1 MMQPHL
7 KIRRDEPEPEQL
19 ANVPSDIVKLASI
32 KSAFAAMLMTS
43 LGLIILWILDRNAT
57 SQHLDEVRADTVRS
71 LAAVRGAAEIAINKR
86 MYLTLGLKAHVS
98 VNPDMNAQEFADLAA
113 LMMRE
118 AAGIRSVTSIRNN
131 IINDVYPREGNANAI
146 GLDLLNHPD
155 QKADAEYAIE
165 TGAPWLDGPI
175 QLVQGG
181 EAFVNRVPVH
191 LTTPGGKPGGGEY
204 WGLVSI
210 VIDKQTIVDEIMS
223 SVPEDLSIA
232 VRGRTRRSGRGEIF
246 LGDKLIESAA
256 PIKTE
261 IALPT
266 ASWQLYGIPRSGW
279 PTRGPNAT
287 RLRTLGISIS
297 LVAGWMVFLVVKS
310 IYRYRDY
317 ALRLER
323 THAALTR
330 SSAAMSE
337 AKQAAETA
345 NRAKSEFLANMS
357 HEIRTPL
364 SAVIGMTELVLGT
377 SLSKYQRDYLR
388 MVHESGES
396 LLAVINDILDFSKIE
411 AGKLDLLSV
420 PFDLRECVG
429 DMLMPMGVRA
439 GGKHVELTCRFAP
452 DVPLIVDGDQ
462 NRLRQLL
469 VNLVGNAIKFT
480 ASGEISV
487 NVRVVAKTQAHA
499 HLQFSVRDTG
509 IGIAE
514 NKIEAIFQAFEQA
527 DSGTSRRYGGT
538 GLGLAICSR
547 LVELMHGRIWV
558 ESELGKGSNFHF
570 TARFSVSKMNSH
582 SDEPEKGELKGTR
595 ILIVDDSATNCAV
608 LEEVLHAWG
617 LDPKS
622 VSSADDAILAL
633 NEARTTGATFPLM
646 ITDVAMPGMDGL
658 ELIRSIRNDK
668 NLRETAVIVMTST
681 DLVPGD
687 PKLNGLN
694 IAATLRKPVKQSELW
709 NAVLNAKAGT
719 VVADE
724 ASDAPAETLPGIR
737 PLKVLLA
744 EDNHFNQRLG
754 IALLEKWGHTVTLV
768 ESGRGAIDAWRN
780 GNFDLIIMDVQMPE
794 IDGLEAT
801 RQIREAEQQTGAH
814 VPIVAM
820 TAHAL
825 SGDRE
830 RCLNAGMDGYASKPL
845 RISELDREIARF
857 FETSE
862 NVPTAAQSSDHV
874 TVSVTR
880 PNASNLDW
888 KRALDTCAGDRGLL
902 IDVLQVFVEQIPPL
916 LTSLHQAVR
925 ENDCDTARRAAHSIK
940 GSVRIFGASP
950 TANLLQQIETLAK
963 NDTLPEVRE
972 LLNEFQTMFDEFF
985 AEVSAFVNNGP
996 LRG

>member
-1 MMQPHL
+1 MIFRIMMQPHL
-7 KIRRDEPEPEQL
+7 KIRRDEPEPDQL

-32 KSAFAAMLMTS
+32 KSTVAALLMTT
-43 LGLIILWILDRNAT
+43 LGLVIVWILDRNAT
-57 SQHLDEVRADTVRS
+57 SQHLEEVRADTVRS
-71 LAAVRGAAEIAINKR
+71 LTAVRGAAEIAINKR
-86 MYLTLGLKAHVS
+86 VYLTLGLKAHLS
-98 VNPDMNAQEFADLAA
+98 VNPDMNAREFADLAA
-113 LMMRE
+113 LMMSE
-118 AAGIRSVTSIRNN
+118 AAGIRSVTSIPDN
-131 IINDVYPREGNANAI
+131 IISEVFPREGNENAI
-146 GLDLLNHPD
+146 GVNLLDLPG
-155 QKADAEYAIE
+155 QKAAAELAIE
-165 TGAPWLDGPI
+165 TGLPWLDGPI
-175 QLVQGG
+175 QLVEGG

-191 LTTPGGKPGGGEY
+191 VTTPGDKPGGGRY

-223 SVPEDLSIA
+223 SVPGDMSIA
-232 VRGRTRRSGRGEIF
+232 VRGRTLQTGPGEIF
-246 LGDKLIESAA
+246 LGDREIESAA
-256 PIKTE
+256 PIKSE
-261 IALPT
+261 ISLPT
-266 ASWQLYGIPRSGW
+266 GSWQLYGVPTSGW
-279 PTRGPNAT
+279 PTRGKNAT

-297 LVAGWMVFLVVKS
+297 LLSGWMVFLVVKS

-323 THAALTR
+323 THAALQR

-337 AKQAAETA
+337 AKQAAESA

-377 SLSKYQRDYLR
+377 SLSKFQRDYLR

-429 DMLMPMGVRA
+429 DMMMPMGVRA

-452 DVPLIVDGDQ
+452 EIPAIVEGDQ
-462 NRLRQLL
+462 HRLRQLL

-480 ASGEISV
+480 TSGEIGV
-487 NVRVVAKTQAHA
+487 NVSVVAKTQAHV
-499 HLQFSVRDTG
+499 HLQCSVRDTG
-509 IGIAE
+509 IGIAPDKVE
-514 NKIEAIFQAFEQA
+514 TIFQAFEQA

-547 LVELMHGRIWV
+547 LVELMQGRIWV
-558 ESELGKGSNFHF
+558 ESELGTGSTFHF
-570 TARFSVSKMNSH
+570 TVRFSVSKANSH
-582 SDEPEKGELKGTR
+582 SDEPEEGKLRGTR
-595 ILIVDDSATNCAV
+595 VLIVDDSATNCAI

-617 LDPKS
+617 LDPKLAS
-622 VSSADDAILAL
+622 GADEAILAL

-646 ITDVAMPGMDGL
+646 ITDVEMPGMDGL
-658 ELIRSIRNDK
+658 ELVRSIGNDQH
-668 NLRETAVIVMTST
+668 LRETAFIVMTST
-681 DLVPGD
+681 DLIPGD
-687 PKLNGLN
+687 PRLNGLN
-694 IAATLRKPVKQSELW
+694 ITATLRKPVKQSELW
-709 NAVLNAKAGT
+709 KAVLNAQSGT
-719 VVADE
+719 VAADE
-724 ASDAPAETLPGIR
+724 ASDTPTETLPGIQS
-737 PLKVLLA
+737 LNVLLA

-768 ESGRGAIDAWRN
+768 ESGRGAIDAWQS

-801 RQIREAEQQTGAH
+801 RQIREAELHSGTH
-814 VPIVAM
+814 IPIVAM

-845 RISELDREIARF
+845 RISELHQEIAKF

-862 NVPTAAQSSDHV
+862 TTQTAAQSNDEV
-874 TVSVTR
+874 TVGVTR
-880 PNASNLDW
+880 SRLDW
-888 KRALDTCAGDRGLL
+888 KRALDTCGGDRGLL

-916 LTSLHQAVR
+916 LTSLHRAIR
-925 ENDCDTARRAAHSIK
+925 ENDSDTAQRAAHSIK

-950 TANLLQQIETLAK
+950 TASLLQQIEDLAK
-963 NDTLPEVRE
+963 HKSLPEART
-972 LLNEFQTMFDEFF
+972 LLEEFQRQFDELF
-985 AEVSAFVNNGP
+985 AEVSAFVKE
-996 LRG
+996 